1 MNDESRQKTTTSRIK
16 NIRMGDCGWI
26 FDWYSKFWARLQPD
40 RSTKLR
46 HVSRNDWTR
55 RGDVWKTLQTGPVG
69 QDDERRLEDK
79 VSWVEV
85 SHNTHKVPN
94 EWLVIMT
101 PLIPRN
107 QLSLS
112 LSLASPLPPSSPHHN
127 ISRGDPRTKQSRLL
141 RLRPPPVDP
150 NTLEEDLIT
159 TSPFE
164 REIWFSLV

>member
-1 MNDESRQKTTTSRIK
+1 MIVTLQVRWGFHAI
-16 NIRMGDCGWI
+16 
-26 FDWYSKFWARLQPD
+26 DWTETREDDL
-40 RSTKLR
+40 
-46 HVSRNDWTR
+46 TR
-55 RGDVWKTLQTGPVG
+55 RGEVWKTLQTGPGRREAPWG
-69 QDDERRLEDK
+69 QSVLGRGLAQYAG
-79 VSWVEV
+79 
-85 SHNTHKVPN
+85 THKVPN

-112 LSLASPLPPSSPHHN
+112 LSLATPPLPPPY

-141 RLRPPPVDP
+141 RPRPPPVDP

-164 REIWFSLV
+164 REIWFSLVGVDTLLFGKKLVHLYKM